1 MEGFGLP
8 LVPQWEPVT
17 TEPLKP
23 KMNRLISDVR
33 SHALSL
39 LEDGFIDVEGADL
52 HHQIF
57 NQDYFIIGT
66 YKAKQW
72 LGEFTWDA
80 IGKIQEYEKDNFGE
94 VTTDLQDP
102 EKVCNM
108 LAYILGEEVL
118 QESSRL
124 SDKWDE
130 VLTKE
135 DFEAIAEEI
144 TEKTL
149 VKV

>member
-1 MEGFGLP
+1 
-8 LVPQWEPVT
+8 
-17 TEPLKP
+17 
-23 KMNRLISDVR
+23 
-33 SHALSL
+33 
-39 LEDGFIDVEGADL
+39 
-52 HHQIF
+52 
-57 NQDYFIIGT
+57 
-66 YKAKQW
+66 
-72 LGEFTWDA
+72 
-80 IGKIQEYEKDNFGE
+80 
-94 VTTDLQDP
+94 
-102 EKVCNM
+102 M

-135 DFEAIAEEI
+135 DFKAIAEEI